1 MKKLLALLLSVAMVL
16 CMMPTVAFAATE
28 PTDITDSTLLKED
41 QVLTYNGSMQ
51 NPVKGIQLGDNTY
64 TLSQLNSAGYKVEY
78 THNEPGKIAQKDAG
92 TTQVKISPKDGNET
106 VQGTITGSY
115 EIGAKSITNG
125 STTIT
130 EDYTAPVAPGE
141 TITSADIKLYDTQT
155 GKKLLVGDDFIFEDV
170 DVAANAEGT
179 VEVTVTGR
187 NNYTDMRKLIFKVG
201 KSISGATIDLK
212 LPSNGFAY
220 NGKAQTFSASNV
232 KVTLGD
238 TLLKINTDYI
248 INYRDNID
256 AGENAKIIIEGRGI
270 YAGKAEKTFTIKPKN
285 IKSTSISV
293 AAIPNQRIN
302 GMPRPEI
309 KDTAVSSTALLKEG
323 TDYTLEALDNE
334 AVGTATLIIR
344 GSGNYEGA
352 LEKKFNVK
360 EALLPKITESATA
373 TYSYTGSPIDPVVTV
388 TSIDTGRSYVLG
400 RDYVIEGGRNT
411 NAGTYEYYIVGAG
424 NYAGKFGPYSYTIS
438 PCDLGTKGTVTL
450 SSESF
455 VYSSKAVEP
464 SPTVTCGGRALRK
477 DVDYTVT
484 YLNNNR
490 IGTASVIVY
499 GKGNYSGSLTKTF
512 RIVGKDLS
520 QLTGTLD
527 KTSYNYDGLEK
538 KPAVSLYDGTK
549 KLTNGVDYTVSYRN
563 NKNAGTGEAIVTGKG
578 NYGGTMTLTFRIV
591 GKSQTVTTRYTRY
604 SKTLS
609 SKSFNLLAA
618 HDGDGTLVYQS
629 DNSAVAKVSAEG
641 TVTVVGTGI
650 AKITVSTTGNVKYDP
665 ASKVVYITVKPAKPT
680 AKLTTPAKKQI
691 KVTFTKVKGA
701 TKYQVRYGRMG
712 KYYSKY
718 VTHRDNDYTKTYTTI
733 NNRIS
738 GKTYYIKVRAYKELE
753 DGTRIYGDW
762 SPVQKIKA
770 K

>member
-1 MKKLLALLLSVAMVL
+1 MKKILALLLSVAMVL
-16 CMMPTVAFAATE
+16 CMMPGMAFAE
-28 PTDITDSTLLKED
+28 DPTDSFTVTLKNPPAEGYYVWDGQTKNPEVTVKRDDTSDALTKGTDYEVSYKNNINPGIATVTVTGKGNYEGRTATTTFRIKKSLAAVSLETPATVVEGTEITLDAIKLTDNGSKLTAGTDYGFADAQNTVITKAHRTVKIVAEESSNYFGEKT
-41 QVLTYNGSMQ
+41 VTFAIGESIETATVTVSPLTYNGNEQ
-51 NPVKGIQLGDNTY
+51 TAIPTVTLNGKTLRKDVDYRVTNNKATNADTY
-64 TLSQLNSAGYKVEY
+64 QM
-78 THNEPGKIAQKDAG
+78 
-92 TTQVKISPKDGNET
+92 
-106 VQGTITGSY
+106 TITG
-115 EIGAKSITNG
+115 IGGYAKSKEASFKIAPKDLKYVTVPAIDNQKPNAVPSPVIADG
-125 STTIT
+125 TKTLVQGVDYEVSYANNDQVGNTATLTIT
-130 EDYTAPVAPGE
+130 GMKNYTGTVTRNYLIKDEINDAQVFYTKTSYDYTGYG
-141 TITSADIKLYDTQT
+141 ITPEIQVKSLDPKKTYILNRDYKIVGG
-155 GKKLLVGDDFIFEDV
+155 GK
-170 DVAANAEGT
+170 
-179 VEVTVTGR
+179 
-187 NNYTDMRKLIFKVG
+187 
-201 KSISGATIDLK
+201 
-212 LPSNGFAY
+212 
-220 NGKAQTFSASNV
+220 
-232 KVTLGD
+232 
-238 TLLKINTDYI
+238 
-248 INYRDNID
+248 ID
-256 AGENAKIIIEGRGI
+256 AGVYTFSLVGIGNYGGEFFTGTYVINRLSLATSGRAALSGET
-270 YAGKAEKTFTIKPKN
+270 YTYTGKAIEP
-285 IKSTSISV
+285 
-293 AAIPNQRIN
+293 
-302 GMPRPEI
+302 
-309 KDTAVSSTALLKEG
+309 AV
-323 TDYTLEALDNE
+323 
-334 AVGTATLIIR
+334 
-344 GSGNYEGA
+344 
-352 LEKKFNVK
+352 
-360 EALLPKITESATA
+360 
-373 TYSYTGSPIDPVVTV
+373 
-388 TSIDTGRSYVLG
+388 
-400 RDYVIEGGRNT
+400 
-411 NAGTYEYYIVGAG
+411 
-424 NYAGKFGPYSYTIS
+424 
-438 PCDLGTKGTVTL
+438 
-450 SSESF
+450 
-455 VYSSKAVEP
+455 
-464 SPTVTCGGRALRK
+464 TVTCGGRALRK

-538 KPAVSLYDGTK
+538 KPAVTLYDGTK

-578 NYGGTMTLTFRIV
+578 NYGGTRTLTFRIV

-629 DNSAVAKVSAEG
+629 DNSAVAKVSADG

-762 SPVQKIKA
+762 SPVQIIKA